1 MERALLYFCGQ
12 AVQSAVV
19 SPSTDPKSL
28 SRVTSAAPRADA
40 VAAIQKS
47 FRERVRVEKEDHRPV
62 SRTCDVEQPLGARGQ
77 LAGLDHALQFIDIAR
92 FQIR

>member
-1 MERALLYFCGQ
+1 MERALDALLPSG
-12 AVQSAVV
+12 
-19 SPSTDPKSL
+19 SPVGGREPLQLRLNT
-28 SRVTSAAPRADA
+28 RALPHE
-40 VAAIQKS
+40 V
-47 FRERVRVEKEDHRPV
+47 RERVRVEKKDHRPV